1 MNVKIAS
8 KSDIGRVRSSNQ
20 DSYAAG
26 EIRGAAWAVVCDGM
40 GGANGGCVAS
50 GKAVKTISDC
60 IASAYHSDMNSHG
73 ISAMLESSIIAA
85 NLNIFD
91 EAQENSTLSGMGT
104 TVVCTIIVNGN
115 AILAHAG
122 DSRAYLY
129 NKGKLSQVT
138 RDHSVVQGM
147 IERGEITPDE
157 AKRDPR
163 KNVITRALG
172 VAENVG
178 IEFGEVEIPTGSVL
192 ILCTD
197 GLTNFVDS
205 KQMCDII
212 KGNAFEDCPQ
222 LLVDCANESGGT
234 DNITVVMI
242 KNN

>member
-1 MNVKIAS
+1 MIIVS
-8 KSDIGRVRSSNQ
+8 KSDIGKIRSSNQ

-26 EIRGAAWAVVCDGM
+26 EIRGAGWAVVCDGM

-60 IASAYHSDMNSHG
+60 IAGAYHSDMTAHG
-73 ISAMLESSIIAA
+73 ISAMLESSITAA

-91 EAQENSTLSGMGT
+91 EAAENRDLAGMGT
-104 TVVCTIIVNGN
+104 TVVAAVVTGEDVV
-115 AILAHAG
+115 LAHAG
-122 DSRAYLY
+122 DSRAYIY
-129 NKGKLSQVT
+129 KKGKLTQIT

-147 IERGEITPDE
+147 VERGEITPEE
-157 AKRDPR
+157 ARRDPR

-172 VAENVG
+172 VSEDIE
-178 IEFGEVEIPTGSVL
+178 IEFGEVDLPAGAVL
-192 ILCTD
+192 MLCTD

-205 KQMCDII
+205 KQICDII
-212 KGNAFEDCPQ
+212 KCNTFEECPQ
-222 LLVDCANESGGT
+222 LLIDAANNAGGR